1 MDSHNSPGAPR
12 EEPATLGQPELLRLL
27 ERAETLRQVVPDMVL
42 VTDPA
47 AEERADARSS
57 LDQGRLLE
65 DLNARFEAVLNAVAA
80 TSGSATNEAAPGKIV
95 SGELPEVGVRQL
107 TRTIP
112 LEVAQVELPSGQ
124 LVRVPTPGE
133 VLRIQAYLV
142 ICRNEV
148 RDYLDV
154 AQSARA
160 NISRAA
166 EILSEIDEY
175 YSDPRAAVPA
185 GVATQLA
192 RQLADPRPADR
203 PAAELFDQD
212 KQADRRW
219 TDWKSVTDVCRQLA
233 IAMVK

>member
-1 MDSHNSPGAPR
+1 MDSHNSPGVPR

-57 LDQGRLLE
+57 LDQGRFLR
-65 DLNARFEAVLNAVAA
+65 DLSERFEAVLRMVAA
-80 TSGSATNEAAPGKIV
+80 TNGEATNRATPERRVA
-95 SGELPEVGVRQL
+95 SGLSDATVRQL
-107 TRTIP
+107 VRTIP

-160 NISRAA
+160 DIPHAA